1 VESGEDE
8 EPHHYLYRSAI
19 NYVRGKG
26 MLEVSTN
33 AMIDQRL
40 DYIPMNPVKECI
52 VYEPEHY
59 VYSSAR
65 YYTGERGLIEVE
77 FL

>member
-1 VESGEDE
+1 MVLRAD
-8 EPHHYLYRSAI
+8 AI
-19 NYVRGKG
+19 GCFGYFDQHDRKIPIIKT
-26 MLEVSTN
+26 TN

-40 DYIPMNPVKECI
+40 DFIHMNPVKECI

-59 VYSSAR
+59 VYSGAR
-65 YYTGERGLIEVE
+65 DYTGERGLIEVE